1 MNEGTSAANG
11 QSNDRMKHLIME
23 IVQALVDQPDGVS
36 VELIEDRD
44 ATILRVRVAPQD
56 IGKVIGKQGRTARS
70 LRTILGAASM
80 KLHHRF
86 SLDILEDDEEDDF
99 EDDDEQAQTG

>member
-11 QSNDRMKHLIME
+11 QSNDRMKQLIME
-23 IVQALVDQPDGVS
+23 ILQALVDQPDGVS

>member
-1 MNEGTSAANG
+1 MNEATPTAKGPTE
-11 QSNDRMKHLIME
+11 QMKKLMLE
-23 IVQALVDQPDGVS
+23 IVQALVDQPDDVS
-36 VELIEDRD
+36 VEMIDDND
-44 ATILRVRVAPQD
+44 ATVIRLRVAHED

-86 SLDILEDDEEDDF
+86 ALDILEDDE
-99 EDDDEQAQTG
+99 QQTN